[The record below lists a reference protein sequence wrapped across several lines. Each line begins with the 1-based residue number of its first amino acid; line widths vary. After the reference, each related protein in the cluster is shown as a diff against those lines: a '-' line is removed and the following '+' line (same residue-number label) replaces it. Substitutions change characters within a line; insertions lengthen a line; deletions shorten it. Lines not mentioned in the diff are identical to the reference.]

1 LEAELRVIFV
11 TLGFVAFATMSAQ
24 AAPGIPLKGSPV
36 ELGVAP
42 SIELV
47 RDGCGYAYHRVLWQ
61 DVWGNWYWGRC
72 VPNWWGKGAF
82 LPPPDEGYDD

>member
-1 LEAELRVIFV
+1 MRAIFA

-42 SIELV
+42 TIELV

-61 DVWGNWYWGRC
+61 DVWGNWYWAAAFRIGGGRRLF
-72 VPNWWGKGAF
+72 AAAR
-82 LPPPDEGYDD
+82 